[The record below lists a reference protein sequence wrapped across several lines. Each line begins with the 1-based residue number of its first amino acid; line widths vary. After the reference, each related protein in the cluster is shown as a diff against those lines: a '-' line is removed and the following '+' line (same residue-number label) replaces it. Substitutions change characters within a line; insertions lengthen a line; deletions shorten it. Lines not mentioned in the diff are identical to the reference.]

1 MVVELTS
8 AAVEPIARLIV
19 AAILG
24 AVVGLERQLTNKP
37 VGLRTYMLV
46 SLGAALFTVISTL
59 EFQGDSARIA
69 GGIVTGIG
77 FLGAGS
83 IIATR
88 GQVHGVTTAASLWA
102 VAGVGLALGT
112 GAYFIAITATVA
124 ILLILELGRVQRL
137 VGLGKK
143 R

>member
-8 AAVEPIARLIV
+8 AAVEPIARLVV

-24 AVVGLERQLTNKP
+24 AVVGLERQLTRKP

-102 VAGVGLALGT
+102 VAGIGLAAGSGNHLL
-112 GAYFIAITATVA
+112 AIVAA
-124 ILLILELGRVQRL
+124 ILVFLILRL
-137 VGLGKK
+137 KSVIKK
-143 R
+143 FE

>member
-8 AAVEPIARLIV
+8 AALEPIARLIV
-19 AAILG
+19 AAMLG
-24 AVVGLERQLTNKP
+24 AVVGLERQLTHKP

-102 VAGVGLALGT
+102 VAGIGLAAGSGNYILSIV
-112 GAYFIAITATVA
+112 AA
-124 ILLILELGRVQRL
+124 ILVFVILHSKAL
-137 VGLGKK
+137 VKNLE
-143 R
+143 

>member
-1 MVVELTS
+1 MVVELTG

-24 AVVGLERQLTNKP
+24 AVVGLERQLTRKP

-102 VAGVGLALGT
+102 VAGIGLAAGSGNHLL
-112 GAYFIAITATVA
+112 AIVAA
-124 ILLILELGRVQRL
+124 ILVFLILRL
-137 VGLGKK
+137 KSVIKK
-143 R
+143 FE

>member
-102 VAGVGLALGT
+102 VAGIGLAAGSGNYLL
-112 GAYFIAITATVA
+112 AIVAA
-124 ILLILELGRVQRL
+124 ILVFLILRL
-137 VGLGKK
+137 KSVIKK
-143 R
+143 FE